1 MNNAVYG
8 QTMEN
13 VRNRINVELA
23 RNKKDHLKWAF
34 KTSYIL
40 QKIFDNNLVA
50 IRKNKVTLM
59 LNKPA
64 YIGICILELCKVLRY
79 DFHYDCIKNKYG
91 KRILKDYYSQTLIV

>member
-1 MNNAVYG
+1 MG
-8 QTMEN
+8 IQ
-13 VRNRINVELA
+13 R
-23 RNKKDHLKWAF
+23 
-34 KTSYIL
+34 SYIL
-40 QKIFDNNLVA
+40 HKIFDNNLVA

-64 YIGICILELCKVLRY
+64 YIGIRILELCKVLMY